1 MIYSLFALLETNK
14 FTMQLNTPFS
24 LLKIFTFRS
33 VELFAL
39 VRVQY
44 REILGTL
51 HWSSPKG
58 NILQNYNAVQ
68 YHNQDTDTD
77 TSTNA
82 TQISPVSYVL
92 ICVYMHVRVCVCV
105 CVRER
110 ERERERFSSMVF
122 YHVYVHISTTTAKTQ
137 NSSITTGVSW
147 IALL

>member
-24 LLKIFTFRS
+24 LIKIFTFRS
-33 VELFAL
+33 VELFVL

-44 REILGTL
+44 REILGAL
-51 HWSSPKG
+51 HWSFPKG

-82 TQISPVSYVL
+82 TQISPVSYVF
-92 ICVYMHVRVCVCV
+92 ICVYMRVCVCV
-105 CVRER
+105 CVYKRER
-110 ERERERFSSMVF
+110 E
-122 YHVYVHISTTTAKTQ
+122 I
-137 NSSITTGVSW
+137 
-147 IALL
+147 